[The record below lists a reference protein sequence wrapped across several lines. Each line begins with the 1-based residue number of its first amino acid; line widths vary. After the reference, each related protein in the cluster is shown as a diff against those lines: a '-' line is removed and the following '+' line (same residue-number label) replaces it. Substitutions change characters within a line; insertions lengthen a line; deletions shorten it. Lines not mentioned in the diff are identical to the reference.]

1 MIKPRIARDVD
12 SVRLA
17 IQELVEFGD
26 KLIQLSEDEERAIL
40 GTRISEKRAT
50 LLPPYLGPIWTGLR
64 ISWLTEEQYP
74 GVNGAQRASRGILEI
89 FESLYHR
96 VADPIFESEVFVA
109 FICIWTNL
117 EEKG

>member
-1 MIKPRIARDVD
+1 MDSLSGKP
-12 SVRLA
+12 
-17 IQELVEFGD
+17 
-26 KLIQLSEDEERAIL
+26 
-40 GTRISEKRAT
+40 AT
-50 LLPPYLGPIWTGLR
+50 LSPSYLSPLWTGLR
-64 ISWLTEEQYP
+64 ISWLTEEQNP
-74 GVNGAQRASRGILEI
+74 GVNGCQRASRGILEI